1 MKRYRIL
8 ASAFFTLLLLM
19 TAQSVS
25 AQGKRI
31 SRMEYD
37 GYYVTLNYDDQDRV
51 MSAYD
56 SEFGMQHFTYGSDNA
71 YTEGLAT
78 NLFTFYEDGRLSGM
92 QDEGIL
98 FAFEWT
104 GDVITHFQEADEYGL
119 ETDCV
124 LTYYERECNVPALS
138 HAMSLMA
145 AVFAEPEELGLIY
158 SCYAV
163 KDYLGTLVRKLVK
176 SAHMIENDS
185 DDDERTIY
193 DVTYNYE
200 YDAEGYVTE
209 VKMHIEQEDWKD
221 GNSRTYVTDMPIR
234 IYWEPTTGVN
244 DIAES
249 KKTNAAIYTLSG
261 QKVARTAGG
270 ALKRGAYILGDRKVI
285 VR

>member
-56 SEFGMQHFTYGSDNA
+56 
-71 YTEGLAT
+71 
-78 NLFTFYEDGRLSGM
+78 
-92 QDEGIL
+92 
-98 FAFEWT
+98 
-104 GDVITHFQEADEYGL
+104 
-119 ETDCV
+119 
-124 LTYYERECNVPALS
+124 
-138 HAMSLMA
+138 
-145 AVFAEPEELGLIY
+145 
-158 SCYAV
+158 
-163 KDYLGTLVRKLVK
+163 
-176 SAHMIENDS
+176 
-185 DDDERTIY
+185 
-193 DVTYNYE
+193 
-200 YDAEGYVTE
+200 
-209 VKMHIEQEDWKD
+209 
-221 GNSRTYVTDMPIR
+221 
-234 IYWEPTTGVN
+234 TGVN

-270 ALKRGAYILGDRKVI
+270 ALKRGAYILGGRKVI